1 MNTRKAL
8 IAILTFAF
16 AGIGLLATTAAMAA
30 PAAHAAPTQTV
41 RAGDSE
47 PDGDSDDTG
56 TAGSAGVAG
65 SAGAA
70 GGFQACVAYR
80 ESGDGVSSS
89 DIYGFLPSTWASL
102 GLPGSPYTATRAQQ
116 DAAFQMLYARDGAA
130 PWAPYDGC

>member
-16 AGIGLLATTAAMAA
+16 ASIGLLATTAAMAA
-30 PAAHAAPTQTV
+30 PAAHAAQARTV

-47 PDGDSDDTG
+47 PDGDSDDSA
-56 TAGSAGVAG
+56 TAGSAGVTG
-65 SAGAA
+65 SSGAA
-70 GGFQACVAYR
+70 GGFQSCVAYR
-80 ESGDGVSSS
+80 ESGDGAYSS

-102 GLPGSPYTATRAQQ
+102 GLSGSPYTASRAQQ
-116 DAAFQMLYARDGAA
+116 DAAFQLLYARDGTA

>member
-1 MNTRKAL
+1 MNTRKAF

-30 PAAHAAPTQTV
+30 PAAHAAPTRTV
-41 RAGDSE
+41 RAGDSG
-47 PDGDSDDTG
+47 PS
-56 TAGSAGVAG
+56 
-65 SAGAA
+65 
-70 GGFQACVAYR
+70 GFQACVAYR

-102 GLPGSPYTATRAQQ
+102 GLPGSPYTASPAQQ
-116 DAAFQMLYARDGAA
+116 DAAFQMLYARDGSA

>member
-56 TAGSAGVAG
+56 TAGVAG